1 MSKTRELV
9 HHILVD
15 VFNDVLDL
23 QEKYLRNQGINLGIS
38 EVHTLEAID
47 KVKEN
52 NRMTDIANELNIT
65 LSTLSINIKR
75 LINKGYVKKETN
87 QHDRR
92 VVHLT
97 LTESAYQILEIHKE
111 FHEELVSSFFDDLD
125 IGEDQLLL
133 DSLEKIDAY
142 LTKMIENF
150 K

>member
-1 MSKTRELV
+1 M
-9 HHILVD
+9 
-15 VFNDVLDL
+15 
-23 QEKYLRNQGINLGIS
+23 
-38 EVHTLEAID
+38 
-47 KVKEN
+47 N
-52 NRMTDIANELNIT
+52 NR
-65 LSTLSINIKR
+65 
-75 LINKGYVKKETN
+75 KGKETN

-97 LTESAYQILEIHKE
+97 LTESAYQILEIDKE